1 MADKESGVYLTIT
14 DNSFETPGVSA
25 MVPLVVGTFTKG
37 KLGLNLVNANN
48 FKNILGYDLK
58 YNSNY
63 YGLNE
68 ILQNVSYAY
77 VWRINQGAKMANAYF
92 IDTTSDKS

>member
-1 MADKESGVYLTIT
+1 MADKESGVYLTIE
-14 DNSFETPGVSA
+14 DNSFETPGASA
-25 MVPLVVGTFTKG
+25 MVPLIIATTTKG

-63 YGLNE
+63 YGGSPT
-68 ILQNVSYAY
+68 IGKKQGTTT
-77 VWRINQGAKMANAYF
+77 INQHTLYL
-92 IDTTSDKS
+92 

>member
-25 MVPLVVGTFTKG
+25 MVPLVVMTTTKG
-37 KLGLNLVNANN
+37 QLGLNNVNANN

-58 YNSNY
+58 YNPNY
-63 YGLNE
+63 YGLNS
-68 ILQNVSYAY
+68 ILQSVSYAY
-77 VWRINQGAKMANAYF
+77 VWRINQGAKLANAYF
-92 IDTTSDKS
+92 TSAASR